1 MKTIVFV
8 GAGSMAQAMIHGW
21 MKEDT
26 VSPDDVYVM
35 NKSDRAKLSSLKE
48 TYGVNL
54 VCEEKEIV
62 KKADLV
68 ILAMKPKDVQAGM
81 ETIAPLLPSN
91 AVVLSVLAGVPM
103 ETIEQGL
110 GKRPIARCMP
120 NTSANVGMSASAVAW
135 NNQIQNDEKKE
146 ILHLLQAIGIVKE
159 VEEEQLHVVTALSGS
174 GPAYIYYFVEAF
186 ESAAIL
192 GGLSSK
198 VARELLVQTLAGS
211 AEMLKQSI
219 EPPANLREKVT
230 SPGGTT
236 EAGIQSLQQNGF
248 TEILAECLKAAE
260 ARSRELGKLYL

>member
-8 GAGSMAQAMIHGW
+8 GAGSMAQAMIQGW

-48 TYGVNL
+48 TYGVNV
-54 VCEEKEIV
+54 VCENKEIV
-62 KKADLV
+62 KTADLV

-81 ETIAPLLPSN
+81 EAIAPLLPLN

-103 ETIEQGL
+103 DTIEQGL

-135 NNQIQNDEKKE
+135 NREIKKEEKIE

-174 GPAYIYYFVEAF
+174 GPAYIYYLVEAF
-186 ESAAIL
+186 ESAAITN
-192 GGLSSK
+192 GLSPE

-211 AEMLKQSI
+211 AEMLKRTT
-219 EPPANLREKVT
+219 ETPENLRNKVT

-236 EAGIQSLQQNGF
+236 EAGIQSLQQNDF
-248 TEILAECLKAAE
+248 AEILACCLNAAE